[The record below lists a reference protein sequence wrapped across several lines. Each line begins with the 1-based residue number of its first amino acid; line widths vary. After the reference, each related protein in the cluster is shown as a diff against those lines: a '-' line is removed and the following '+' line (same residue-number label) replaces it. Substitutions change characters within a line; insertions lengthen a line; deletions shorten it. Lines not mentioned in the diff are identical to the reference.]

1 MFFSINYSE
10 NLSYL
15 TSMSFCRCMQK
26 KNMNIVLILISYSI
40 ESDIWQISCDQSR
53 NHVISQNIMW
63 SCKISCD
70 QPRYHMINQD
80 IIWSIKISCDQ
91 SRYHMINQDIK
102 WSVKISCD
110 QSRYHVINQNIMW
123 LVKISCDQP
132 YICATFLKIYL

>member
-1 MFFSINYSE
+1 LFFSINYSE

-26 KNMNIVLILISYSI
+26 KNMNIVLSLISYYI
-40 ESDIWQISCDQSR
+40 EYDIWQISCDQSR
-53 NHVISQNIMW
+53 YHVISQNIMW
-63 SCKISCD
+63 LG
-70 QPRYHMINQD
+70 
-80 IIWSIKISCDQ
+80 KISCDQ
-91 SRYHMINQDIK
+91 SRWHVIMQDIMWSAKISHDQSRYYLINQDIM